1 MTLSLA
7 AMMLVT
13 EMAALVPSKFEI
25 VTFIVLPTEH
35 MQTETELFFFSF
47 FFTVAYHLCYL
58 QFSSF

>member
-13 EMAALVPSKFEI
+13 EMAALVPSKFKI

-35 MQTETELFFFSF
+35 MQTETELFFF
-47 FFTVAYHLCYL
+47 FTVAYHLCYL